1 MIAPVPPDTEHT
13 TVKLVR
19 ALRAV
24 PDPGVSESMIAR
36 AARGYYHDYLS
47 PLALPELALIG
58 ELRAI
63 ANHPSRNG
71 TRSRLVL
78 LDIAQRVIDGEF
90 DASKAESDAWAKSP
104 EGRAAFAS
112 LVRLPQPPERP

>member
-1 MIAPVPPDTEHT
+1 MIAPVPPDDEHT
-13 TVKLVR
+13 TAKLVR

-90 DASKAESDAWAKSP
+90 DASKAESDKWAKSP